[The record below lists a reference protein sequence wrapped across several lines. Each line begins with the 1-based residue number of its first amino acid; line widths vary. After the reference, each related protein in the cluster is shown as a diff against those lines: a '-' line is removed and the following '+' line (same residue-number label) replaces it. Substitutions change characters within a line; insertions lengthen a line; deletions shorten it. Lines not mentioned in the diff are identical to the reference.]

1 MAKEDLSVWKDLR
14 NDITEHLRN
23 DLTEIIKFDLESIY
37 RNVQFADYKG
47 ALERSLDLS
56 RVLYKMYALVLEGK
70 E

>member
-1 MAKEDLSVWKDLR
+1 MAKEDLSVW
-14 NDITEHLRN
+14 EHIRN
-23 DLTEIIKFDLESIY
+23 DLTEIIKFDLETIY

-56 RVLYKMYALVLEGK
+56 KALYKMYALALEGK